1 MSKKLTFDKKGKIT
15 GVLEFKIEECDEYG
29 RD

>member
-1 MSKKLTFDKKGKIT
+1 MSEKLTFDKKGKIT
-15 GVLEFKIEECDEYG
+15 GVLTFYNMESDDYG